1 MSENTNENP
10 FNEQA
15 AAFQKMWMDSMSKL
29 GQTAFTFTPESPP
42 EETIQE
48 IRRGIL
54 KALAHS
60 WEEFLRSPQFLESM
74 KQWMDQAIS
83 FRTMTN
89 DFLSKVRHESQEPT
103 QRDIDSILQ
112 ALRHLETRVL
122 NRVEEVA
129 EEVDSLK
136 ANLKNDGQRS
146 SPATKKNTARAAAR
160 PPKSRSTSKRKRS
173 R

>member
-1 MSENTNENP
+1 MSENKQDDP
-10 FNEQA
+10 FADQA
-15 AAFQKMWMDSMSKL
+15 AAFQKMWTESMSKL
-29 GQTAFTFTPESPP
+29 AQTAFTFTPETAP

-48 IRRGIL
+48 IRRGIF

-60 WEEFLRSPQFLESM
+60 WEEFMRSPQFLESM
-74 KQWMDQAIS
+74 KQWMDQAIT
-83 FRTMTN
+83 FRSLTN

-129 EEVDSLK
+129 EDVESLK
-136 ANLKNDGQRS
+136 AKAAPKPRRQTSASRKKATPRRAPRS
-146 SPATKKNTARAAAR
+146 GA
-160 PPKSRSTSKRKRS
+160 KRKAKR
-173 R
+173 